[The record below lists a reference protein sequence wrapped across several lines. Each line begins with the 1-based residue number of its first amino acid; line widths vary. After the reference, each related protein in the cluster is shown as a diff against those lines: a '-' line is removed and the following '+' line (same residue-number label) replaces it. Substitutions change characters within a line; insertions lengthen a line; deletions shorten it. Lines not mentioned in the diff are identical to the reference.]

1 MSKTVDE
8 IRQEAV
14 ASVLREQ
21 ATQDE
26 LDRLFIEDGR
36 HKKEHP
42 LYSLYT
48 GLYQSRS

>member
-8 IRQEAV
+8 IRKEAV

-21 ATQDE
+21 ARQDA
-26 LDRLFIEDGR
+26 LDRLFVKDGR
-36 HKKEHP
+36 DKKEHP
-42 LYSLYT
+42 MYSLYT